1 MIKNDQSGN
10 LASAKPEPSSI
21 WDALEEMEEISIRE
35 GEHPGNRVSR
45 VTAYH
50 DLEDKFIGGF
60 HQWKSP

>member
-1 MIKNDQSGN
+1 MINIDQSGH
-10 LASAKPEPSSI
+10 LASAKPKPSSI
-21 WDALEEMEEISIRE
+21 RDTLEEMEEISIRE

-50 DLEDKFIGGF
+50 DLEDKFIDGF